1 MKAPERPPSYMSC
14 AELAWE
20 LSISQSTVLEMVRRK
35 VLPEPVRLSPGC
47 VRWSWTAV
55 ESALAT
61 LASTSDDSDPFMVG
75 ARNAIKTATEGRRG
89 SP

>member
-61 LASTSDDSDPFMVG
+61 LVSTSDDRDPFMVG
-75 ARNAIKTATEGRRG
+75 ARNAAKTATEGRRG

>member
-35 VLPEPVRLSPGC
+35 VLLEPLPLSGEQIPMHFHIE
-47 VRWSWTAV
+47 VS
-55 ESALAT
+55 LI
-61 LASTSDDSDPFMVG
+61 G
-75 ARNAIKTATEGRRG
+75 AYRYAHKRIQVF
-89 SP
+89 S

>member
-61 LASTSDDSDPFMVG
+61 LASTSDDSDPFMLG
-75 ARNAIKTATEGRRG
+75 ARNAVKTASEGRRG

>member
-35 VLPEPVRLSPGC
+35 VLPEPVRLSGGQIPMHLHSE
-47 VRWSWTAV
+47 VS
-55 ESALAT
+55 LI
-61 LASTSDDSDPFMVG
+61 G
-75 ARNAIKTATEGRRG
+75 ADRYAHIRIEVF
-89 SP
+89 S